1 MRERQGRLMKRFYKT
16 VSVAPADDGYVV
28 KLDGRV
34 IKTPLKEPLTLPTK
48 ALANKVAAEW
58 DHQGEEVDPKSMPFT
73 QLSNGAQ
80 DLLGQHRDQ
89 VVETLVGFID
99 ADLICYRARNPDD
112 LVARQTEHWQ
122 PLVDWFADEFGV
134 ALNCTNGFT
143 LIAQDQ
149 RLAPILRRHIQ
160 SYNNFQISAL
170 HELATISK
178 SISIALAVT
187 TGRLSFEQAWAVA
200 RVDEDFQISRWGE
213 DEEAAENARM
223 LHQSFEEA
231 ALLWHM
237 VSE

>member
-1 MRERQGRLMKRFYKT
+1 MKRFYKT

-34 IKTPLKEPLTLPTK
+34 IKTPLKEPLTLSTK
-48 ALANKVAAEW
+48 ALANQVAAEW
-58 DHQGEEVDPKSMPFT
+58 DGQGEEIDPKSMPFT

-89 VVETLVGFID
+89 IVETLVGFID

-112 LVARQTEHWQ
+112 LVARQTAHWQ

-134 ALNCTNGFT
+134 ALNVTNDLS

-187 TGRLSFEQAWAVA
+187 VGRLSVEQAWAVA

-223 LHQSFEEA
+223 LHQSFDEA
-231 ALLWHM
+231 ALLWQM